1 MTTEKK
7 PLPKPKQWAEMEA
20 LWALGEI
27 TRDEIAKKL
36 DVTPTAVTMHMRKV
50 GVVRGSKAEEH
61 RKRISDEVAEV
72 ALTDAAIHAQR
83 IKETKD
89 THYKMSEHLAKLAFA
104 EILTAKREGTPLSV
118 ATSNLKA
125 LDAAVTVIAKARIE
139 RWAVLGL
146 DRPDA
151 VDANELPDL
160 VIEELT
166 ADQIEELRNRD
177 FNAFEEESEDPSDV
191 ALDEKAVQEDQPT
204 A

>member
-7 PLPKPKQWAEMEA
+7 TQPKPKQWAEAEA
-20 LWALGEI
+20 LWELGEA

-36 DVTPTAVTMHMRKV
+36 NVTPTAVTMHMKKV
-50 GVVRGSKAEEH
+50 GCVRGSRAEEH
-61 RKRISDEVAEV
+61 RKRVSEEVAEA
-72 ALTDAAIHAQR
+72 ALSDATVHAQR

-89 THYKMSEHLAKLAFA
+89 DHYVMASALAKLAWG
-104 EILTAKREGTPLSV
+104 EIRQAKQDRSPLSV
-118 ATSNLKA
+118 VTSNIKA
-125 LDAAVTVIAKARIE
+125 IEAAMNVIAKARIE

-151 VDANELPDL
+151 VDTNELPSL

-177 FNAFEEESEDPSDV
+177 FNSFEDFDIPTDEDEEPV
-191 ALDEKAVQEDQPT
+191 VQEHQPK

>member
-7 PLPKPKQWAEMEA
+7 TLPKPKQWAEMEA

-36 DVTPTAVTMHMRKV
+36 DVTPTAVTMHMKKV

-61 RKRISDEVAEV
+61 RKRITEEVTEAAVSDA
-72 ALTDAAIHAQR
+72 TIHAQR

-89 THYKMSEHLAKLAFA
+89 AHYQMSSNLAKLAYA
-104 EILTAKREGTPLSV
+104 EILTARSSGSPLSV

-125 LDAAVTVIAKARIE
+125 LDAAATVIAKMRIE

-151 VDANELPDL
+151 VDTNELPSL

-166 ADQIEELRNRD
+166 ADQIEDLRNRD
-177 FNAFEEESEDPSDV
+177 FNSFEEIDIPDGELSE
-191 ALDEKAVQEDQPT
+191 EAVQEDQPT

>member
-36 DVTPTAVTMHMRKV
+36 DVTPTAVTMHMKKV

-61 RKRISDEVAEV
+61 RKRISEEVTEAAV
-72 ALTDAAIHAQR
+72 SDATIHAQR

-89 THYKMSEHLAKLAFA
+89 THYQMASNLAKLAYN
-104 EILTAKREGTPLSV
+104 EILTARSSGSPLSV

-151 VDANELPDL
+151 VDTNELPDL

-166 ADQIEELRNRD
+166 ASQIEELRNRD
-177 FNAFEEESEDPSDV
+177 FNSFEEIDIPEGEPG
-191 ALDEKAVQEDQPT
+191 EEAVQEDQPT

>member
-7 PLPKPKQWAEMEA
+7 TLPKPKQWAEMEA

-36 DVTPTAVTMHMRKV
+36 DVSPTAVTMHMKKV
-50 GVVRGSKAEEH
+50 GVVRGSKAEEN
-61 RKRISDEVAEV
+61 RKRISAEV
-72 ALTDAAIHAQR
+72 MDAAVSDATIHAQR

-89 THYKMSEHLAKLAFA
+89 YHYRMSDSLARMAMQ
-104 EILTAKREGTPLSV
+104 EILEAKRSGHPLSV

-151 VDANELPDL
+151 VDTNELPTL

-166 ADQIEELRNRD
+166 ADQIEDLRNRD
-177 FNAFEEESEDPSDV
+177 FNSFEEIDIPEVDTDDV
-191 ALDEKAVQEDQPT
+191 VQEPQPT
-204 A
+204 AKV

>member
-7 PLPKPKQWAEMEA
+7 SLPKPKQWAEMEA
-20 LWALGEI
+20 LWELGEI

-36 DVTPTAVTMHMRKV
+36 DVSPTAVTMHMKKV

-61 RKRISDEVAEV
+61 RRKITQSTTEAAISDATVY
-72 ALTDAAIHAQR
+72 AQR

-89 THYKMSEHLAKLAFA
+89 AHYQMSQALAGMAFR
-104 EILTAKREGTPLSV
+104 EILNAQKDGSPLSV

-125 LDAAVTVIAKARIE
+125 LDAAVTVIAKARQE

-151 VDANELPDL
+151 VDTNELPSL

-177 FNAFEEESEDPSDV
+177 FNSFEDLPEADLTEDV
-191 ALDEKAVQEDQPT
+191 VQENQPT

>member
-7 PLPKPKQWAEMEA
+7 TLPKPKQWAEMEA

-36 DVTPTAVTMHMRKV
+36 DVTPTAVTMHMKKV
-50 GVVRGSKAEEH
+50 GVVRGSKAEES
-61 RKRISDEVAEV
+61 RKRISDEV
-72 ALTDAAIHAQR
+72 TDAAVSDASIYAQR
-83 IKETKD
+83 IKDTKES
-89 THYKMSEHLAKLAFA
+89 HYKMSDSLARMAMQ
-104 EILTAKREGTPLSV
+104 EILNAKKDGFPLSV

-125 LDAAVTVIAKARIE
+125 LDAAVTVIAKARME

-151 VDANELPDL
+151 VDSNELPSL

-177 FNAFEEESEDPSDV
+177 FNSFEEIDISEEDTDDV
-191 ALDEKAVQEDQPT
+191 VQEPQPI

>member
-7 PLPKPKQWAEMEA
+7 PKPKQWAEMEA

-27 TRDEIAKKL
+27 TRDEIAKRL
-36 DVTPTAVTMHMRKV
+36 DVTPTAVTMHMKKN

-61 RKRISDEVAEV
+61 RKAISEKVTEAAV
-72 ALTDAAIHAQR
+72 SDATIYAQR

-89 THYKMSEHLAKLAFA
+89 IHYKMAEHLAKSAFA
-104 EILTAKREGTPLSV
+104 EILAAQRDKTPLSV

-125 LDAAVTVIAKARIE
+125 LDAAVTVIGKARAE

-151 VDANELPDL
+151 VDTNDLPSL

-166 ADQIEELRNRD
+166 ADQIEELRNRE
-177 FNAFEEESEDPSDV
+177 FNSFEELEIPQ
-191 ALDEKAVQEDQPT
+191 DELENEVVQENQPT

>member
-7 PLPKPKQWAEMEA
+7 SQPKPKQWAEMEA
-20 LWALGEI
+20 LWELGEI
-27 TRDEIAKKL
+27 TRDEIAKRL
-36 DVTPTAVTMHMRKV
+36 DVTPTAVTMHMKKV
-50 GVVRGSKAEEH
+50 GVIRGSKAEEH
-61 RKRISDEVAEV
+61 RKKIAE
-72 ALTDAAIHAQR
+72 ATTDAATGDAAIYAQR
-83 IKETKD
+83 IRETKD
-89 THYKMSEHLAKLAFA
+89 AHYKMAEHLAKMAFS
-104 EILTAKREGTPLSV
+104 EILTAQRDKAPLSV

-151 VDANELPDL
+151 VDTNELPSL

-177 FNAFEEESEDPSDV
+177 FNNFEEIDIPEDETDG
-191 ALDEKAVQEDQPT
+191 AVQEDQPT